1 MGIAARGFFY
11 PRIAMTRY
19 RWTELALSSFLII
32 IGAATVVGARYT
44 IAELKVLQDVVGA
57 RGFAYVVGSLV
68 FVGGVIL
75 VAMQLRTA
83 IRSGNKTPE
92 AETAELGGDDPRFPS
107 STGQAFAVFAALAA
121 YAWLLKPV
129 GYIPATVFF
138 VAAGTWIMGGRGLA
152 RLFIYPLAY
161 TIATY
166 LLFDTVL
173 GVRIPDGV
181 LRPLIRA
188 IGLG

>member
-1 MGIAARGFFY
+1 
-11 PRIAMTRY
+11 MTRY

-57 RGFAYVVGSLV
+57 RGFAYVVGTLV
-68 FVGGVIL
+68 FAGGLVL
-75 VAMQLRTA
+75 VAMQFRAMSRGGTK
-83 IRSGNKTPE
+83 RPE
-92 AETAELGGDDPRFPS
+92 AEPAELGGDDPRFPS
-107 STGQAFAVFAALAA
+107 STGRAFAVFAALAV
-121 YAWLLKPV
+121 YAWLLKPA
-129 GYIPATVFF
+129 GYIPATVLF
-138 VAAGTWIMGGRGLA
+138 VAAGIWIMGGRGLV

>member
-1 MGIAARGFFY
+1 
-11 PRIAMTRY
+11 MTRY

-57 RGFAYVVGSLV
+57 RGFAYVVGTLV
-68 FVGGVIL
+68 FAGGLVL
-75 VAMQLRTA
+75 VAMQLRAMSRGGT
-83 IRSGNKTPE
+83 KTPE

-107 STGQAFAVFAALAA
+107 STGRAFAVFTALAV
-121 YAWLLKPV
+121 YAWLLKPA
-129 GYIPATVFF
+129 GYIPATVLF
-138 VAAGTWIMGGRGLA
+138 VAAGIWIMGGRGLV

-181 LRPLIRA
+181 LRPLIRV